1 MPAWPH
7 NRLKSPRADVHTPL
21 KVLVVDD
28 DPGLLDEMATTLA
41 DEGYCVLQAPDGAAA
56 IKHIENDAHIGVLLT
71 DVRMPDVDGLQL
83 IQQVL
88 ARLPVDASGP
98 QIVVVT
104 GHGTMDTV
112 VDALRLKAGDFLCKP
127 VARDDLVSTIRRAMD
142 KSERARGQRAE
153 QDEAEQGYLE
163 MHSVLDGIKA
173 NVSRLM
179 DSSAAWA
186 PIEPKG
192 DEPPAATTAEPMDRK
207 RAIRAMLLE
216 QKVRDRVFGDSVSID
231 PTWNMLL
238 DLMLAHIEDRPMYLT
253 SLCVGPSMPMSSA
266 LRRVE
271 HLIAIGLVQRRDD
284 QADRRRVIVSL
295 TDAGLERL
303 SAYFEQAE
311 RALGSQRALRLRG
324 TGD

>member
-41 DEGYCVLQAPDGAAA
+41 DEGYCVLQASDGAAA

-71 DVRMPDVDGLQL
+71 DVRMPEVDGLQL

-98 QIVVVT
+98 QIVVIT

-112 VDALRLKAGDFLCKP
+112 VDALRLKAADFLCKP

-142 KSERARGQRAE
+142 KSERARGQQVE
-153 QDEAEQGYLE
+153 QNEAEQGYLE
-163 MHSVLDGIKA
+163 MHAVLDGIKA

-186 PIEPKG
+186 PSEPQG

-207 RAIRAMLLE
+207 RAIRTMLLE

-311 RALGSQRALRLRG
+311 RALASQRALRLRG